1 MRGAER
7 NGSCSKKKKERQK
20 KEPVSGKKG
29 ISGVLEANTSEAH
42 THTHSFQLFSFCVCV
57 TLFSHY
63 LRMEFPMSTFMRLPS
78 LFSLSLHLSL
88 FLYCCVASGDTVMC
102 PPSVPP
108 SLSLSLCPCH
118 LQLLCETRHTAWGRE
133 GGREGETQAGKRG
146 KRERQKREKDRQLYR
161 QTEGINIW
169 CHVKK
174 NRITTDHMCG
184 QHVKTKSAEVMF
196 TSLTIRRN
204 PLIMLWGKQQK
215 DYVSN
220 LVHA

>member
-7 NGSCSKKKKERQK
+7 NHSCSKKKERQK

-57 TLFSHY
+57 TSFSHY
-63 LRMEFPMSTFMRLPS
+63 LRMEFPMSTFVSLPS

-133 GGREGETQAGKRG
+133 GGRERHRQGREEKEKGKKER
-146 KRERQKREKDRQLYR
+146 KTDSFIDRQKE
-161 QTEGINIW
+161 
-169 CHVKK
+169 
-174 NRITTDHMCG
+174 
-184 QHVKTKSAEVMF
+184 
-196 TSLTIRRN
+196 
-204 PLIMLWGKQQK
+204 
-215 DYVSN
+215 
-220 LVHA
+220 